1 MDVGRGA
8 LWEWARAAP
17 RAAMRGHTFRSFVG
31 KLQRHLCVG
40 EPPLFKHIPKFK
52 SDFIQISKRK
62 VIVVHT
68 MCTLS
73 LWVGIA
79 CTSPDLT
86 VLVMLLR
93 GRLSA
98 VQWCQS

>member
-1 MDVGRGA
+1 MPGQDSA
-8 LWEWARAAP
+8 QSSHAR
-17 RAAMRGHTFRSFVG
+17 HTFRSFVG

-98 VQWCQS
+98 VQWWQS